1 MKDLD
6 EIYRVKEGKSDNMP
20 KKPISSFFMYYQ
32 DHSKEFTAQV
42 GEVGGSRLAQL
53 VA

>member
-1 MKDLD
+1 
-6 EIYRVKEGKSDNMP
+6 MP

>member
-6 EIYRVKEGKSDNMP
+6 DIYRLKEGKLDNQP

-42 GEVGGSRLAQL
+42 GEVGGSRLAQI